1 MRGRPAGPRVGT
13 GVGPEPQTSPRPLRG
28 RRHHRPD
35 APGRR
40 VGQAPGACGWLPC
53 RWLPLSPAPLVPAL
67 AASGHP
73 GPEAPSPRHTAQGCA
88 PGAAREPALVRAHA
102 LRPRP
107 RLGGLSPPRGV
118 ASAAGPLVL
127 TAPALLG
134 TRSGLALLEDAVQ

>member
-1 MRGRPAGPRVGT
+1 MRGRPAGRRVGT

-40 VGQAPGACGWLPC
+40 VGQAPEACGWLPC
-53 RWLPLSPAPLVPAL
+53 RWLPLSPAPLVPAP

-73 GPEAPSPRHTAQGCA
+73 GPEPPPHRAGLRAQGHAGAC
-88 PGAAREPALVRAHA
+88 PGPRARTP
-102 LRPRP
+102 PRP

-127 TAPALLG
+127 TAPALPG